1 MKQTSLP
8 SSRLEDC
15 RSLDARSEESLS
27 LSPSQVLISYIQECH
42 LRGVC
47 KVSKM
52 VLEMIIFFVE

>member
-1 MKQTSLP
+1 MKQTSLL

-15 RSLDARSEESLS
+15 RSLDGRAEESLS
-27 LSPSQVLISYIQECH
+27 VSPSQVLISYIHE
-42 LRGVC
+42 RGVC